1 MTLKNYCLGLFL
13 LLSLFSCQQEEPKK
27 PDTPPLTFEITST
40 ADVQNSEYVLTWTEA
55 KSSNGN
61 PVTYTVVYGD
71 TLVRDIAK
79 TTFTLKNLPYEEGT
93 IIASDGRGGKTE
105 RTFKVKVPENYTV
118 LIPDKLFEQ
127 YLVDHGIDNAIDGK
141 VLFSRVLNVKEMDL
155 SGYLITDL
163 EGLQNFRNLHL
174 LVLSR
179 LAIREVKLTG
189 LRRLRELTIFLCE
202 KLENLDFSDA
212 NDLEQISI
220 NRSLIKQVNI
230 KNLVYLKQ
238 IHLWDN
244 KNLEFLDVSNNL
256 KLENFQLSY
265 GNVRMLDLS
274 KNAGL
279 LELGVAYNPLESLN
293 LLNNPKLRNIS
304 VDSKELTSLTLPSV
318 NHELRSLVLSSEN
331 MNGIDFFRFEN
342 LEELAL
348 VGVELNTFDGS
359 RLPALTKLS
368 LQRNKMSEINL
379 LKNNKLTSLWIINN
393 SLEGLDLSGCND
405 LKLLAVNK
413 TRLKELKLCD
423 QPQLYDLST
432 SLNDD
437 LMSIYVRDLSQ
448 VSMRWTKDNHTAF
461 KVCN

>member
-1 MTLKNYCLGLFL
+1 MTLKNYCIGLFL
-13 LLSLFSCQQEEPKK
+13 LLSLFSCQEEQPEKQ
-27 PDTPPLTFEITST
+27 DTPPLTFEITTT
-40 ADVQNSEYVLTWTEA
+40 ANVQNSEYVLTWTEA

-118 LIPDKLFEQ
+118 LIPDKIFEQ
-127 YLVDHGIDNAIDGK
+127 YLVDHGVDNVIDGK
-141 VLFSRVLNVKEMDL
+141 VLFSGILNVKEMDL

-189 LRRLRELTIFLCE
+189 LRRLREVTIFLCE
-202 KLENLDFSDA
+202 KLENVDFSDA

-220 NRSLIKQVNI
+220 NRSLIKQMNI

-304 VDSKELTSLTLPSV
+304 VNSKELTSLTLPSV

-359 RLPALTKLS
+359 RLPALTNLS

-379 LKNNKLTSLWIINN
+379 LENSKLTSLWIINN
-393 SLEGLDLSGCND
+393 FLEDLDLSGCND

-437 LMSIYVRDLSQ
+437 LMSIYLKDLSQ
-448 VSMRWTKDNHTAF
+448 VSMRWIKDNHTAF
-461 KVCN
+461 KICN

>member
-1 MTLKNYCLGLFL
+1 MTLKNYCIGLFL
-13 LLSLFSCQQEEPKK
+13 LLSLFSCQEEEPEKQ
-27 PDTPPLTFEITST
+27 DTPPLTFEITTT
-40 ADVQNSEYVLTWTEA
+40 ANVQNSEYVLTWTEA

-118 LIPDKLFEQ
+118 LIPDKIFEQ
-127 YLVDHGIDNAIDGK
+127 YLVDHGIDNVIDGK
-141 VLFSRVLNVKEMDL
+141 VLFSGILNVKEMDL

-189 LRRLRELTIFLCE
+189 LRRLREVTIFLCE
-202 KLENLDFSDA
+202 KLENVDFSDA

-220 NRSLIKQVNI
+220 NRSLIKQMNI

-304 VDSKELTSLTLPSV
+304 VNSKELTSLTLPSV

-359 RLPALTKLS
+359 RLPALTNLS

-379 LKNNKLTSLWIINN
+379 LKNSKLTSLWIINN
-393 SLEGLDLSGCND
+393 FLEDLDLSGCND

-437 LMSIYVRDLSQ
+437 LMSIYLKDLSQ
-448 VSMRWTKDNHTAF
+448 VSMRWIKDNHTAF
-461 KVCN
+461 KICN